1 MNTITTTDQTHV
13 NHDINN
19 NPQQQQPLSKNAQK
33 KLLKQQRFEARK
45 AVKKAL
51 AKEEKKLKG
60 EMKRKEWE
68 EKLNEERETKL
79 LRLNE
84 AKKNGCN
91 LVLDLQFSHLMAP
104 NEIHSSDSALVI
116 NQHGFQQLPLWNNIM
131 RKFWSD
137 GAQYDNSSIRN
148 K

>member
-1 MNTITTTDQTHV
+1 MIE
-13 NHDINN
+13 
-19 NPQQQQPLSKNAQK
+19 S
-33 KLLKQQRFEARK
+33 
-45 AVKKAL
+45 
-51 AKEEKKLKG
+51 
-60 EMKRKEWE
+60 RKEMRIE
-68 EKLNEERETKL
+68 RMSQRNEERETKL

-104 NEIHSSDSALVI
+104 NEIHSLVKQLSLVLSTTDKFRSSMACLGDGALVI